1 MQLSLLIINIIAWH
15 KFTID
20 YKGKETQNGE
30 RERERERERD
40 PFKNVFTEKY
50 FDKKYYLTIKKKS
63 L

>member
-30 RERERERERD
+30 IEREREREREREILL
-40 PFKNVFTEKY
+40 KM
-50 FDKKYYLTIKKKS
+50 DKSVYREIF
-63 L
+63 